1 MQEAPLLRVSVLLR
15 MPLGKTLLLF
25 ALDLSTNRQHKGKR
39 CCIPGHS
46 FSRLRLHLLDTSGHR
61 APQSLEG
68 LEVHGAS
75 SSIELEHPYLFKRI
89 FSLGSMLSVTRRRV
103 QNSAVESLGRMM
115 GRSTASPG
123 MEVGGGFG
131 IDNRASAEC
140 LVSATVSL
148 SLNRSSGASRAT
160 IGPASPGPLSALL
173 RQIAVSDL
181 LNWLLFCQC

>member
-1 MQEAPLLRVSVLLR
+1 MQEAALLRVSVLLR

-25 ALDLSTNRQHKGKR
+25 ALVLQTGSTRESVVASQVTPSQGSVCIFWTRQATG
-39 CCIPGHS
+39 
-46 FSRLRLHLLDTSGHR
+46 LR
-61 APQSLEG
+61 QSLEG

-75 SSIELEHPYLFKRI
+75 SSIELEHPHLFKRI